1 MSVKIQGRLCETG
14 QMATVT
20 IEGARIAAVEATGER
35 RQATGD
41 SPDQPSLGASVD
53 WRRAPGDCWIAPGF
67 MDLQLNGYGG
77 YDFNRRFWRDEQPGD
92 AIPRIVEM
100 AARAGTPQLCPTICT
115 NSAEAMVE
123 GLRDAAR
130 AREADARL
138 AAAIPAI
145 HVEGPYLASEDGPR
159 GAHPLEFV
167 RDPDW
172 EEFQRFQEAAGGLI
186 RLLTLAPEREGAI
199 RFIEQATAAG
209 VVIAIGHTGAA
220 PEQIRDAVK
229 AGARLSTH
237 LGNGAHAQIARHPN
251 YIWEQLAC
259 DDLSASIIA
268 DGHHLPASVV
278 KCFARVKGAER
289 LCLVSDAVS
298 LGGCP
303 PGVYSGGRH
312 EVLPT
317 GKVVLAGTPYLAGA
331 GHLLDTCAA
340 NALRFTD
347 LGMAGVVQAASTNP
361 ARLLGLDARKGR
373 VAAGYD
379 ADLTLFR
386 VLENGG
392 PLEIVATY
400 RGGERV

>member
-1 MSVKIQGRLCETG
+1 MSIELQGRLCETG
-14 QMATVT
+14 QPATVT
-20 IEGARIAAVEATGER
+20 IDGTRITGVRIDEPAAQT
-35 RQATGD
+35 
-41 SPDQPSLGASVD
+41 SSVG
-53 WRRAPGDCWIAPGF
+53 PIQNSEVWIAPGF
-67 MDLQLNGYGG
+67 IDLQLNGYGG
-77 YDFNRRFWRDEQPGD
+77 CDFNQRFWGEGEQAAD
-92 AIPRIVEM
+92 TISRIVEM
-100 AARAGTPQLCPTICT
+100 AARAGTAMLCPTICT
-115 NSAEAMVE
+115 NSREAMVG
-123 GLRDAAR
+123 GLREIAR
-130 AREADARL
+130 AREQDPGL

-159 GAHPLEFV
+159 GAHPLEHV

-186 RLLTLAPEREGAI
+186 RLLTLAPEREGALA
-199 RFIEQATAAG
+199 FIEMVAASG
-209 VVIAIGHTGAA
+209 VVVAIGHTGAS
-220 PEQIRDAVK
+220 PEQIRDAVR
-229 AGARLSTH
+229 AGARMSTH

-259 DDLSASIIA
+259 DDLFASIIA

-278 KCFARVKGAER
+278 KCFARVKGPER

-303 PGVYSGGRH
+303 PGIYSGGGH

-347 LGMAGVVQAASTNP
+347 LGMAGVARAAATNP
-361 ARLLGLDARKGR
+361 AHILGLDDRKGS
-373 VAAGYD
+373 VAPGYD

-386 VLENGG
+386 VPHGDG
-392 PLEIVATY
+392 PLEVVEKY
-400 RGGERV
+400 RMGERA